1 MGIQGNK
8 AATHEHDFLSLYTAT
23 TAAANKDS
31 PLQLHDSKP
40 LPPSQGSSF
49 FLKTHDFLQPL
60 EKPGAPPPE
69 PSPSLPAATSGAESR
84 HRHQPVTAA
93 AAEQH
98 ALPPPG
104 GVGTFSICPAPVSVA
119 PPASAAVVKAE
130 PPLVLW
136 GQPAAALLP
145 AARGHQ
151 LQWALPFA
159 GAGQARQ
166 PPPQQHQAPPDRK
179 GRGGG
184 GGVME
189 SGSRSSGGAG
199 FDDDDGLAAR
209 REVSSSLKELTV
221 RVDRKGGSCSDGGT
235 DQRPNTTRSKHS
247 ATEQRRR
254 SKIND
259 RFQILR
265 ELLPH
270 NDQKRDKATFLLEV
284 IEYIRFL
291 QEKVQKYEATFP
303 EWNQENAKL
312 LPWSNMYFRSFWKN
326 AQSKGQ
332 IPGDS
337 LPDPSH
343 FMRNGSSPG
352 SNFTGKLD
360 DNHNMV
366 TSAAASGAQDQT
378 ETDRMA
384 SLCYRSTETP
394 ANITN
399 NVLSQSQPQ
408 WTGPSP
414 VDDCAVNSQMLNNQ
428 QLAIDEGTISVS
440 SQYSQE
446 LLNSLTHAL
455 QSSGVD
461 LSQASISV
469 QINLGKRAVKRPAAG
484 VPSKAPTDPA
494 SSNEIGQQLAMLG
507 GGAEDPSHAAKRHKP
522 GNS

>member
-8 AATHEHDFLSLYTAT
+8 AATHEHDFLSLYAAAAA
-23 TAAANKDS
+23 TAAKET
-31 PLQLHDSKP
+31 PLLLHDSKA
-40 LPPSQGSSF
+40 PPPGSQGNF
-49 FLKTHDFLQPL
+49 LLKTHDFLQPL
-60 EKPGAPPPE
+60 DQKPGPPP
-69 PSPSLPAATSGAESR
+69 LPASAAESR
-84 HRHQPVTAA
+84 HRQQQVV
-93 AAEQH
+93 H
-98 ALPPPG
+98 ALPLPG
-104 GVGTFSICPAPVSVA
+104 GVGTFSISPAPVSVA
-119 PPASAAVVKAE
+119 LPAAAVVKSE
-130 PPLVLW
+130 PPFVLW
-136 GQPAAALLP
+136 GQPAATLQP
-145 AARGHQ
+145 GARGHQ
-151 LQWALPFA
+151 RQQWALPFA
-159 GAGQARQ
+159 GAGQVR
-166 PPPQQHQAPPDRK
+166 PPPQQQAPPDRK
-179 GRGGG
+179 GRGG

-199 FDDDDGLAAR
+199 FDDDDGLTTR
-209 REVSSSLKELTV
+209 REVSSSLQDLTV
-221 RVDRKGGSCSDGGT
+221 RVDRKAGSCSDGGT
-235 DQRPNTTRSKHS
+235 DQRPNTPRSKHS

-303 EWNQENAKL
+303 EWNQENAKM

-337 LPDPSH
+337 PPDPSH

-352 SNFTGKLD
+352 SNFTGKLE
-360 DNHNMV
+360 DNHNIV
-366 TSAAASGAQDQT
+366 TSAAASGAQDQA
-378 ETDRMA
+378 ETDHMA
-384 SLCYRSTETP
+384 SGCYRSAETP

-399 NVLSQSQPQ
+399 NAISQSQPQ

-414 VDDCAVNSQMLNNQ
+414 VDDFAVNREMLNNQ

-440 SQYSQE
+440 SNYSKE

-484 VPSKAPTDPA
+484 VSSNSKEPTDPA
-494 SSNEIGQQLAMLG
+494 SSNELGHQLTMLG
-507 GGAEDPSHAAKRHKP
+507 AGADDLSHATKRHKP

>member
-1 MGIQGNK
+1 MAFGNK
-8 AATHEHDFLSLYTAT
+8 AATHEHDFLSLY
-23 TAAANKDS
+23 AAAAKDA
-31 PLQLHDSKP
+31 PLLLHDFKA
-40 LPPSQGSSF
+40 PPPASQGNF
-49 FLKTHDFLQPL
+49 LLKTHDFLQPL
-60 EKPGAPPPE
+60 DQKPGAPPAE
-69 PSPSLPAATSGAESR
+69 PSPLPASAAESR
-84 HRHQPVTAA
+84 HRQQVV
-93 AAEQH
+93 H
-98 ALPPPG
+98 ALPLPG
-104 GVGTFSICPAPVSVA
+104 GVGTFSISPAPVSVA
-119 PPASAAVVKAE
+119 LPAPAVVKSE
-130 PPLVLW
+130 PPFVLW
-136 GQPAAALLP
+136 GQPAATLQP
-145 AARGHQ
+145 GARGHQ
-151 LQWALPFA
+151 QQQWALPFA
-159 GAGQARQ
+159 GAGQVRP
-166 PPPQQHQAPPDRK
+166 PPPQQQAPPDRK
-179 GRGGG
+179 GRSG

-199 FDDDDGLAAR
+199 FDDDDDLTTR
-209 REVSSSLKELTV
+209 REVSSSLQDLTV
-221 RVDRKGGSCSDGGT
+221 RVDRKAGSCSDGGT
-235 DQRPNTTRSKHS
+235 DQRPNTPRSKHS

-303 EWNQENAKL
+303 EWNQENAKM

-337 LPDPSH
+337 PPDPSH

-360 DNHNMV
+360 DNHNIV
-366 TSAAASGAQDQT
+366 TSAAASGAQDQA
-378 ETDRMA
+378 ETDHMA
-384 SLCYRSTETP
+384 SGCYRSADTP

-399 NVLSQSQPQ
+399 NAISQSQPQ

-414 VDDCAVNSQMLNNQ
+414 VDDSAMNREMLNNQ
-428 QLAIDEGTISVS
+428 QLVIDEGTISVS
-440 SQYSQE
+440 SNYSQE

-469 QINLGKRAVKRPAAG
+469 QINLGKRAVKRPVAG
-484 VPSKAPTDPA
+484 VSSNSKEPTDPA
-494 SSNEIGQQLAMLG
+494 SSNELGHQLTTMLG
-507 GGAEDPSHAAKRHKP
+507 AGADDLSHAMKRHKP

>member
-23 TAAANKDS
+23 AAAAKDS
-31 PLQLHDSKP
+31 RPLQLNDSKSP
-40 LPPSQGSSF
+40 LPSQGNF

-60 EKPGAPPPE
+60 EKPAGEPPE
-69 PSPSLPAATSGAESR
+69 PSPPAIGAESR
-84 HRHQPVTAA
+84 HQQHQQEVAVA
-93 AAEQH
+93 NDAKQQH
-98 ALPPPG
+98 ELPLPG
-104 GVGTFSICPAPVSVA
+104 GVGTFTICPAPVSVA
-119 PPASAAVVKAE
+119 RPPEASAIVKAE
-130 PPLVLW
+130 PSPFVLW
-136 GQPAAALLP
+136 GQPAALHP
-145 AARGHQ
+145 GARGHQ
-151 LQWALPFA
+151 QQWALPFA
-159 GAGQARQ
+159 GAGQAR
-166 PPPQQHQAPPDRK
+166 PPPQQQQLQQQALPDRK

-184 GGVME
+184 GGAME

-209 REVSSSLKELTV
+209 REVSSSLKV
-221 RVDRKGGSCSDGGT
+221 RVDRKGGSFSDGGT
-235 DQRPNTTRSKHS
+235 DQRPNTPRSKHS

-270 NDQKRDKATFLLEV
+270 SDQKRDKATFLLEV

-303 EWNQENAKL
+303 EWNQENAKM

-326 AQSKGQ
+326 EQSKGQ

-337 LPDPSH
+337 LPDPSQ

-352 SNFTGKLD
+352 SNFTGKLND
-360 DNHNMV
+360 DNNMV
-366 TSAAASGAQDQT
+366 TYAAASGAQDQI
-378 ETDRMA
+378 ETDHMA
-384 SLCYRSTETP
+384 SVCYRSTETP

-399 NVLSQSQPQ
+399 NALSQSQPQ

-414 VDDCAVNSQMLNNQ
+414 VDDGAVNSEMLNSQ
-428 QLAIDEGTISVS
+428 QLAIEEGTISVS

-484 VPSKAPTDPA
+484 VPSKEPTNPA
-494 SSNEIGQQLAMLG
+494 SSEEIGQHLAMLG
-507 GGAEDPSHAAKRHKP
+507 GGAEDLSHAAKRHKP

>member
-8 AATHEHDFLSLYTAT
+8 AATHEHDFLSLYS
-23 TAAANKDS
+23 AAAKDS
-31 PLQLHDSKP
+31 PLLLRDSKP
-40 LPPSQGSSF
+40 PPPPPSSQGNF
-49 FLKTHDFLQPL
+49 LLKTHDFLEPL
-60 EKPGAPPPE
+60 GAPPP
-69 PSPSLPAATSGAESR
+69 LPASAEDSR
-84 HRHQPVTAA
+84 LHHQPVVAA
-93 AAEQH
+93 KPH
-98 ALPPPG
+98 ALPLPLPLPG

-119 PPASAAVVKAE
+119 PPAAVVKAE
-130 PPLVLW
+130 PPPFVLW
-136 GQPAAALLP
+136 GHPAALHP
-145 AARGHQ
+145 TARGHHQ
-151 LQWALPFA
+151 QRQQWALPFA
-159 GAGQARQ
+159 AGAGQVR
-166 PPPQQHQAPPDRK
+166 PLQQHAPPDRK
-179 GRGGG
+179 GPCGRGGT
-184 GGVME
+184 ME

-209 REVSSSLKELTV
+209 REVSSSLKELSV

-235 DQRPNTTRSKHS
+235 DQRPSTPRSKHS

-291 QEKVQKYEATFP
+291 QEKVQKYEASFP
-303 EWNQENAKL
+303 EWNQENSKM
-312 LPWSNMYFRSFWKN
+312 LPW
-326 AQSKGQ
+326 SKGQ

-360 DNHNMV
+360 DNHNTV
-366 TSAAASGAQDQT
+366 ISAAASGPQDQA
-378 ETDRMA
+378 ETDHMA
-384 SLCYRSTETP
+384 SMYYRSAETP

-399 NVLSQSQPQ
+399 NALSQSQPQ
-408 WTGPSP
+408 CTGPSP
-414 VDDCAVNSQMLNNQ
+414 VDDCAVNSETLANE
-428 QLAIDEGTISVS
+428 QLAVDEGTITVS

-469 QINLGKRAVKRPAAG
+469 QINLGKRAVKRSADGVSSKEPA
-484 VPSKAPTDPA
+484 DPA
-494 SSNEIGQQLAMLG
+494 SGNEIGHQLTVLG
-507 GGAEDPSHAAKRHKP
+507 VGAEDHSHAAKRHKL
-522 GNS
+522 GNN

>member
-1 MGIQGNK
+1 MRELLQGTRRRRTSTTSSRCTPPPPPQLIRTLLSSSTTPSHFLPLKLAGDKKRQAK
-8 AATHEHDFLSLYTAT
+8 ATADHVWVGRKEPS
-23 TAAANKDS
+23 TAFH
-31 PLQLHDSKP
+31 PIWP
-40 LPPSQGSSF
+40 GPTRPPTGFRLIMISRTGSSF

-145 AARGHQ
+145 AAR
-151 LQWALPFA
+151 
-159 GAGQARQ
+159 
-166 PPPQQHQAPPDRK
+166 
-179 GRGGG
+179 
-184 GGVME
+184 
-189 SGSRSSGGAG
+189 
-199 FDDDDGLAAR
+199 
-209 REVSSSLKELTV
+209 ELTV